1 MESGENF
8 VQSWGG
14 WGTETQNKCR
24 IPSEEDSGVNKS
36 KYNTVS
42 YKLRVRAGAP
52 PSCHRKEVR
61 LASAIE
67 LTKYRIVNS
76 IPSKNHI
83 NHALR
88 LAIAMHTE
96 KSWTHLRERNPFGKE
111 RTQLTVLFTMKLVH
125 VSF

>member
-1 MESGENF
+1 MLIES
-8 VQSWGG
+8 
-14 WGTETQNKCR
+14 QNKCR
-24 IPSEEDSGVNKS
+24 IPSEEDSGVNES
-36 KYNTVS
+36 TYNTIS
-42 YKLRVRAGAP
+42 YRVRAGAP

-88 LAIAMHTE
+88 LAIAIPKIRGLTYGRE
-96 KSWTHLRERNPFGKE
+96 VHLAKREPN
-111 RTQLTVLFTMKLVH
+111 
-125 VSF
+125 